1 MQRLIMFLGVLMEK
15 PGILVRNMP
24 TKKKKI
30 LLDYAVEIR
39 AAIGSTLDLM
49 ISTRRVG

>member
-1 MQRLIMFLGVLMEK
+1 MHRLIMFLGRLIKK
-15 PGILVRNMP
+15 PGNTREKNA
-24 TKKKKI
+24 KKKDNPFDI
-30 LLDYAVEIR
+30 YTVEIR